1 MKRLLEAFFR
11 CGVNSTSFPS
21 SVSVQPAGIVADA
34 FAVYGLLGLQA
45 NIDSIDWDLNAIVSS
60 AAALTLT
67 GAQFFAN
74 VIDYSGAPAGGV
86 TVTTPTAAQI
96 FAALPPSIPTNGYNF
111 PLFFINDG
119 TGQTITVSGGTNV
132 TVSGNNTISTNTCR
146 HFLVSVNVGAGTVTM
161 VNMGTVNL

>member
-1 MKRLLEAFFR
+1 MRRFLSAFFR
-11 CGVNSTSFPS
+11 FGVNSTSFPS
-21 SVSVQPAGIVADA
+21 SISLQPAGMVADA
-34 FAVYGLLGLQA
+34 FALYGLLGLQA

-60 AAALTLT
+60 ALTLTLT
-67 GAQFFAN
+67 GAQFYVN

-96 FAALPPSIPTNGYNF
+96 IAALPPSIPTNGYNF

-132 TVSGNNTISTNTCR
+132 NVSGNNTIATNTCR

-161 VNMGTVNL
+161 VNMGTVSL